1 MTPFSPTATRR
12 LIGIG
17 IVERDAIIKALRN
30 DKKNLGLQSDIA
42 DFRTGRVEGGLPSG
56 ETWRLLDRFRPR
68 NGYGDFQAAYQEANA
83 DAIAAGMGE
92 LLSPLKAAYAAHT
105 AVLDEA
111 RQAAGKSAG
120 RLATLDGHCR
130 ALSELI
136 DVVRL
141 CVAGSPTVATTGKC
155 KPGRPNT
162 AERDEEWLVLHDQ
175 GVYKTKAAL
184 ARHLKVDHSTLL
196 KALKRASETREST

>member
-17 IVERDAIIKALRN
+17 IVERDAIIKALKADRR
-30 DKKNLGLQSDIA
+30 NLGLQFDMA
-42 DFRTGRVEGGLPSG
+42 DWKAGRVEGSLPTG
-56 ETWRLLDRFRPR
+56 ETWRLLERLQPR
-68 NGYGDFQAAYQEANA
+68 NGYGAFQAAYQEANA

-111 RQAAGKSAG
+111 RQAAGKSTD

-141 CVAGSPTVATTGKC
+141 CGVETAAATAGKR

-162 AERDEEWLVLHDQ
+162 AARDAEWLKLSEQ
-175 GVYKTKAAL
+175 GEFKTKAAL
-184 ARHLKVDHSTLL
+184 ADHLKVDHSTAL